1 MNILKKIYNRWKRDK
16 AIKILTTSS
25 PSAIA
30 QFGEKQLIPAFKR
43 ATKMPAYKKL
53 LERKGIKYNDIKTI
67 EDFKKNVPYVS
78 KNDLFKDFDIADL
91 CVEGNLDA
99 MKLAMS
105 SSGFSGSFAF
115 GINTKYNQETIA
127 FSIDTALEYVFKT
140 NKRKTFLIS
149 CIPMGVKVPT
159 ELPIAETSIRSDMA
173 LAIIKKFYRHFEQI
187 IIVGDPYFV
196 KKLIEEGI
204 DTGVDWKKMHVNLI
218 FGEDWFS
225 ESFRLYI
232 ASLLGVDFDNPDKGL
247 IGATMGIAELD
258 LNIFHETIETI
269 RLRQHAQE
277 NPKLMNALFGE
288 DLKICPTIFQYYPH
302 RMVLETNESNE
313 LIFTMLSKHFLIPLI
328 RYNSNDRGYIIPYEK
343 AKEILIDFNLNH
355 LIPELKLPLVGV
367 GGRNNRWLTVGDK
380 NITPE
385 EIKQGLY
392 SDFEAAG
399 LTTGYFKLNKIGDAG
414 RIELQLKKGVTKS
427 SDLQRQ
433 FKKAL
438 LKYCDADLEVVLY
451 EYQTFPY
458 AMELDYEKKF
468 HPI

>member
-1 MNILKKIYNRWKRDK
+1 MEFIKKSINRWKRKK

-25 PSAIA
+25 PSAIV

-43 ATKMPAYKKL
+43 SLRMPAYKRY
-53 LERKGIKYNDIKTI
+53 LELNDIKFSDIRTI
-67 EDFKKNVPYVS
+67 EDFKKNIPVIS
-78 KNDLFKDFDIADL
+78 KNDLFRDFDIAEL
-91 CVEGNLDA
+91 CIDGNLDA

-105 SSGFSGSFAF
+105 SSGFSGSFSF
-115 GINTKYNQETIA
+115 GINTQYNQKTIA

-140 NKRKTFLIS
+140 DKKKTFLIS
-149 CIPMGVKVPT
+149 CIPMGVKIPT

-173 LAIIKKFYRHFEQI
+173 LAIIKKFHHHFEQI

-204 DTGVDWKKMHVNLI
+204 DSGINWKKMNVNLI
-218 FGEDWFS
+218 FGEDWFP
-225 ESFRLYI
+225 ESFRSYM
-232 ASLLGVDFDNPDKGL
+232 ASLLGVDFDYPDNGL

-269 RLRQHAQE
+269 RLRQYAQE
-277 NPKLMNALFGE
+277 DPRLMKALFGE

-302 RMVLETNESNE
+302 RMFLETTESNE
-313 LIFTMLSKHFLIPLI
+313 LVFSMLSKQFLIPLI
-328 RYNSNDRGYIIPYEK
+328 RYNSNDRGYIIPYEN
-343 AKEILIDFNLNH
+343 AKEILIKFDLKR

-367 GGRNNRWLTVGDK
+367 GGRNNRWLSIGNV

-392 SDFEAAG
+392 SDFEAAR
-399 LTTGYFKLNKIGDAG
+399 LTTGYFKLNKIVESG
-414 RIELQLKKGVTKS
+414 RIELQLKKGIRNS
-427 SDLQRQ
+427 NNLQKQ

-438 LKYCDADLEVVLY
+438 LKYCEADLEVVLY
-451 EYQTFPY
+451 EYQNFPY